1 MTQEAKTGS
10 EAQGSKNKESRQ
22 GAKAEPASSADRVRS
37 PRLREGQS
45 ILTTG
50 VYERP
55 PSERPSHDTLEG
67 IAAWLI
73 GPARQIASAPQAFDE
88 YAWRLYAAGLP
99 VLRVT
104 LHCGTL
110 HPQFLGSAYVWWRNT
125 AQTQEIMVMHE
136 VVDVVPYAEN
146 LVARVRN
153 GGETVRR
160 RLDGPEA
167 RLDFP
172 ILHDI
177 KAQGGTEYFGFPV
190 ASAYGTHMA
199 SYTTDQPGGFSEEQI
214 AQLRAVSERLS
225 VLADTHIQRQIAEN
239 VLKAYLGPQTGPL
252 VLAGKIRRGT
262 GDTINAVLWSSDV
275 RSFTAFSDRVPG
287 QQVIA
292 KLDQIFDGQARAIA
306 KHGGEIL
313 KFIGDGLLAIFP
325 VDAPDQAALA
335 AAEALTAATEALESV
350 QALGAGRHGIA
361 VGAGHRKAEIVWMG
375 LRRGSIFPFS
385 ATSKPPT
392 WRATPPISRVVSLRS
407 KSRNCAAHSR
417 RSAVQ
422 DGDRAALRVGDLRQY
437 RRRRPAGLHGDR
449 TRRQSGQPD
458 RGGGEIARSAARGQR
473 RFCPRLWGIA
483 ALARPAQTARP
494 RTAARVVY
502 GVRRRRR
509 CGARP

>member
-1 MTQEAKTGS
+1 MTQEAKTES
-10 EAQGSKNKESRQ
+10 ETQGSKDKESSQ
-22 GAKAEPASSADRVRS
+22 GAKAEPATSADRVRS

-136 VVDVVPYAEN
+136 VVDVVPYEEN

-160 RLDGPEA
+160 RLDGAEA

-172 ILHDI
+172 ILYDI

-190 ASAYGTHMA
+190 ASAYGSHMA
-199 SYTTDQPGGFSEEQI
+199 SYTTDRPGGFSEEQI

-325 VDAPDQAALA
+325 VDTPDQAALA

-350 QALGAGRHGIA
+350 QALGPHSPGEAPFKMVIA
-361 VGAGHRKAEIVWMG
+361 LHYGSAIYGNIGAADRLDFTVIGPDVNLVSRIEAVAKSLDLPLVVSDDFA
-375 LRRGSIFPFS
+375 
-385 ATSKPPT
+385 
-392 WRATPPISRVVSLRS
+392 RAYGGSLRS
-407 KSRNCAAHSR
+407 LGQHK
-417 RSAVQ
+417 
-422 DGDRAALRVGDLRQY
+422 LR
-437 RRRRPAGLHGDR
+437 GLETPHELF
-449 TRRQSGQPD
+449 T
-458 RGGGEIARSAARGQR
+458 
-473 RFCPRLWGIA
+473 
-483 ALARPAQTARP
+483 
-494 RTAARVVY
+494 V
-502 GVRRRRR
+502 
-509 CGARP
+509 